1 MTRVN
6 PFISISKN
14 LITVLFASVLIISSL
29 PGQAKEVTQQYK
41 GLTLNANLEMAEGKD
56 FEDGMVLILHGLTA
70 HNKMEV
76 IRTAQQVLLDNER
89 SSLAINLSLG
99 IDNRHGF
106 HDCSLPQRHI
116 QDNAVYELGAWVAW
130 LRERGTNQIT
140 MIGHSRGANQVMV
153 YAVENRD
160 PVVTHL
166 VMMAPGLGNNNVKQ
180 IFQERYGYIIDE
192 PLEKAY
198 QQISSGKGDDLMKN
212 IDTLPC
218 PKANVTANS
227 FVSYYSKNNKFR
239 KYGEYLSKISI
250 PTLIIT
256 GTEDDRQPD
265 IVELMKPFTNNEN
278 IRVSVIEGAGHFFR
292 DLNMDEAMEAAI
304 EFIEE

>member
-14 LITVLFASVLIISSL
+14 LITVFFASALIMYSL
-29 PGQAKEVTQQYK
+29 PGQTKEVTQQYK
-41 GLTLNANLEMAEGKD
+41 GLTINANLEMAEGKD

-116 QDNAVYELGAWVAW
+116 QDNAVYELSAWVAW
-130 LRERGTNQIT
+130 LRERGTDQIT

-160 PVVTHL
+160 PEVTHL

-198 QQISSGKGDDLMKN
+198 QQISSGNGDDLMKS